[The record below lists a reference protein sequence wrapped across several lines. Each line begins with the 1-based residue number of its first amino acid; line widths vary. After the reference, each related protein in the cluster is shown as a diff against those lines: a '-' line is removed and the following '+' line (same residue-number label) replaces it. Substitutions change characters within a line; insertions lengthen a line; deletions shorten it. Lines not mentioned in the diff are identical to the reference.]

1 MTILKTKDEIESMM
15 KGGKILRDAI
25 LYAEKIVNVGMTTQE
40 LNDEIEKFIVSHG
53 GEAGFKKVPGYSWA
67 TCICVNEQVVHT
79 PPSKRVLADGDVVTI
94 DVGVYLD
101 GLHTDSATTVQIGTK
116 SPEVTK
122 FLDTGK
128 HALKEAL
135 KQAKYGNNIGHI
147 SQTFQKVVESAGY
160 SIIKELTGHGVGE
173 ELHEDPYIP
182 CYSRGS
188 AEKTQ
193 KLKPGMT
200 LALEVMYAMGRSEI
214 ENEAGGWSIKTEDNS
229 LTATFEKSIAI
240 LEKRTLILT

>member
-1 MTILKTKDEIESMM
+1 MTILKSNDQIESMI
-15 KGGKILRDAI
+15 KGGKILRDAVK
-25 LYAEKIVNVGMTTQE
+25 YAEEIVSVGMTTQR
-40 LNDEIEKFIVSHG
+40 LNDEIEEFIVKNG
-53 GEAGFKKVPGYSWA
+53 GEAGFKRVPGYSWA

-79 PPSKRVLADGDVVTI
+79 PPSKRVLEDGDVVTI

-116 SPEVTK
+116 TAQVTK

-135 KQAKYGNNIGHI
+135 KQAKYGKNIGHI
-147 SQTFQKVVESAGY
+147 SQTFQKVIESAGY
-160 SIIKELTGHGVGE
+160 SIIKELTGHGVGK

-200 LALEVMYAMGRSEI
+200 LALEVMYALGRPEI
-214 ENEAGGWSIKTEDNS
+214 VNEGDGWSIKTEDNS

-240 LEKRTLILT
+240 LEKKTLILT